1 MNIILNGQVLKNI
14 ALKLETRRAKGKHQF
29 YLTCPGLPSPC
40 SKDEKKKKIKRD
52 KLLRITKKKIVM
64 SLFTDDMLVLLE
76 YSKEF
81 LESLQVC

>member
-1 MNIILNGQVLKNI
+1 MLKNI
-14 ALKLETRRAKGKHQF
+14 PLKLETRRAKGKHQF
-29 YLTCPGLPSPC
+29 HLTCPGLPSPC
-40 SKDEKKKKIKRD
+40 SKDEKKKIKRD
-52 KLLRITKKKIVM
+52 KLLRITKKKIVI